1 MHNKILTS
9 FKVRTAQWGRS
20 NFFFQDST
28 SVEKETFK
36 KHIGHLVGCSK
47 KKGNVDNEM
56 IIVFFSGTFVFS
68 RKCLSTYC
76 YIIWENLIVTMK
88 FIVLP
93 DHPASENPCPK
104 VFYCS
109 TFLLGQRPSNCLVET
124 HTHITHIFNKKH
136 MFVPS
141 WHVKTPCAD
150 HVPFLFFAS
159 LAVIFVGSSWTRKHN
174 QVIQFVKNDLL
185 LFWSLTISMEHQTQ
199 QKTWRYWFWS
209 TPGSPPKTHLGRKPP
224 GIHDLFI
231 DSERS

>member
-1 MHNKILTS
+1 MKHVVVIEITTHLFSDFSPIVRLAGWQRVLSKNWFGKLFLLKPETRHRSFLKVHNKILTS
-9 FKVRTAQWGRS
+9 FKVRTAQWCRS
-20 NFFFQDST
+20 NFLFQDST

-36 KHIGHLVGCSK
+36 KHIGHLIGCSK

-141 WHVKTPCAD
+141 
-150 HVPFLFFAS
+150 
-159 LAVIFVGSSWTRKHN
+159 
-174 QVIQFVKNDLL
+174 
-185 LFWSLTISMEHQTQ
+185 
-199 QKTWRYWFWS
+199 
-209 TPGSPPKTHLGRKPP
+209 
-224 GIHDLFI
+224 
-231 DSERS
+231 